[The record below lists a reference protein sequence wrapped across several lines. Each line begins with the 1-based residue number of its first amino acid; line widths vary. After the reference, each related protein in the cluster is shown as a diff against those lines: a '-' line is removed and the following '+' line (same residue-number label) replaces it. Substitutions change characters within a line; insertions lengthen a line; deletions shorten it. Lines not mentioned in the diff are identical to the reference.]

1 MCQAGNRRA
10 KGSFHGE
17 WQAYFAHEEGI
28 GVLDDII
35 RLERFCAALYRALPV
50 EGQGLVAQA
59 AELAHAAEL
68 EQEADRLASGTDD
81 DAGDTTAL
89 TPADIRTACQL
100 LIDVRR
106 APATRTREELA
117 LVREHFPEVDE
128 PELDAL
134 EALIG
139 GYTDLLRGDPDE
151 N

>member
-1 MCQAGNRRA
+1 M
-10 KGSFHGE
+10 
-17 WQAYFAHEEGI
+17 
-28 GVLDDII
+28 LDHII
-35 RLERFCAALYRALPV
+35 RLERFCAALYRTLPV
-50 EGQGLVAQA
+50 EGQGLVAQV

-68 EQEADRLASGTDD
+68 EQEAERLASDADD
-81 DAGDTTAL
+81 DEGDYTAL

-106 APATRTREELA
+106 APATRPRDELA

-128 PELDAL
+128 PALDAL

-139 GYTDLLRGDPDE
+139 QYTELLRGDPDE